1 MKPLEGVRI
10 LDLSHVLAMPY
21 CTMVLGDLGAEV
33 IKIEKPGS
41 GDDSREFGP
50 FKNGES
56 AYFISINR
64 NKKSVTLNLK
74 EEKGKEILREFIK
87 VSDVITENFRP
98 GTMEKLGFSYEEVI
112 KINPNII
119 YATICGFG
127 KDSVYP
133 GRPGYDIIAQAFGG
147 LMSITGY
154 PDNPPTRVGSSLADI
169 ISGLFTAIGILASLR
184 TREKT
189 GKGEYID
196 TAMVDCIMAVLENA
210 MVRYT
215 VTGEIPKRIGSRHPS
230 LTPFDVFET
239 ADGYMV
245 IGIGNDH
252 LWEIFCNKITE
263 FTYLLP
269 DERFKTNESRSKN
282 ERALKPLIEEWTK
295 KHKTSDLVEII
306 SKAGVPCGPVNTID
320 KVVNNPNTKHRKMIF
335 EFDHPVAGMMQT
347 ANSPLNLSNT
357 SCKTHIRAPVLG
369 ENTEEM
375 MSKVLGYS
383 KEKIEELRKN
393 KII

>member
-33 IKIEKPGS
+33 IKIEKPDS

-74 EEKGKEILREFIK
+74 EEKGKEILRELIK
-87 VSDVITENFRP
+87 ISDVITENYRP
-98 GTMEKLGFSYEEVI
+98 GTMEKLGFSYEEI
-112 KINPNII
+112 KKINPNII

-127 KDSVYP
+127 QDSVYP

-154 PDNPPTRVGSSLADI
+154 PENPPTRVGSSLADI
-169 ISGLFTAIGILASLR
+169 ISGLFTAIGILSSLR
-184 TREKT
+184 NRDVT

-239 ADGYMV
+239 EDGYLV

-252 LWEIFCNKITE
+252 LWETFCNKIPE
-263 FTYLLP
+263 FTYLLQ
-269 DERFKTNESRSKN
+269 DENFKTNESRSKN
-282 ERALKPLIEEWTK
+282 ELILKPIIEEWTK
-295 KHKTSDLVEII
+295 KHKTADLVDTI
-306 SKAGVPCGPVNTID
+306 SKAGIPCGPVNTID
-320 KVVNNPNTKHRKMIF
+320 KVVNDPNTKHRKMLF
-335 EFDHPVAGMMQT
+335 EFDHPIAGKMKT

-357 SCKTHIRAPVLG
+357 PCKTHVRAPILG
-369 ENTEEM
+369 EHTEEVL
-375 MSKVLGYS
+375 SKILGYS
-383 KEKIEELRKN
+383 KDKIEELKKN
-393 KII
+393 KVV

>member
-1 MKPLEGVRI
+1 MRPLEGVKI
-10 LDLSHVLAMPY
+10 LDLGHVLAMPY
-21 CTMVLGDLGAEV
+21 CTMVLGDLGAEI

-41 GDDSREFGP
+41 GDDSRKFGP

-56 AYFISINR
+56 GYFISINR

-74 EEKGKEILREFIK
+74 EEKGKEILRELIK
-87 VSDVITENFRP
+87 ISDVITENYRP
-98 GTMEKLGFSYEEVI
+98 GTMEKLGFSYEEI
-112 KINPNII
+112 KKINPNII
-119 YATICGFG
+119 YASICGFG
-127 KDSVYP
+127 QCSVYP

-154 PDNPPTRVGSSLADI
+154 PENPPTRVGSSLADI
-169 ISGLFTAIGILASLR
+169 ISGLFTAISILASLR
-184 TREKT
+184 NRDIT

-239 ADGYMV
+239 KDGHLV
-245 IGIGNDH
+245 IGVGNDH
-252 LWEIFCNKITE
+252 LWETFCNKIPE
-263 FTYLLP
+263 FTYLLQ
-269 DERFKTNESRSKN
+269 DENFNTNESRSKN
-282 ERALKPLIEEWTK
+282 ELILKPVIEEWTK
-295 KHKTSDLVEII
+295 KHKTVDLVDII

-320 KVVNNPNTKHRKMIF
+320 KVVNDPNTKHRKMLF
-335 EFDHPVAGMMQT
+335 EFDHPIAGKMKT

-357 SCKTHIRAPVLG
+357 PCKTHVRAPILG
-369 ENTEEM
+369 EHTEEVL
-375 MSKVLGYS
+375 SKILGYS
-383 KEKIEELRKN
+383 KDEIEELKKN
-393 KII
+393 KVV